1 MPNNLLCKISALCD
15 GLLPLAGALAAFA
28 LIGVVVVAA

>member
-1 MPNNLLCKISALCD
+1 MTNDLLCKLSALCD

-28 LIGVVVVAA
+28 LIGVVIAAA

>member
-1 MPNNLLCKISALCD
+1 MTNDLLCKLSAPCD

-28 LIGVVVVAA
+28 LIGVVIAAA

>member
-1 MPNNLLCKISALCD
+1 MTNDFLCKLSALCD

-28 LIGVVVVAA
+28 LIGVVIAAA